1 MSGDP
6 DPDAILRLLH
16 DENARRILTTASTE
30 PMTATR
36 LSDACDASLS
46 TVYRRVDELESCGL
60 LRSETRY
67 DADGDH
73 YAVYETVVDHVG
85 VDIEDGGLSV
95 ALNDEDGEDGEDDGP
110 DRFARAW
117 EEMRRGDG

>member
-1 MSGDP
+1 VSGDP
-6 DPDAILRLLH
+6 DTDAVLRLLH
-16 DENARRILTTASTE
+16 DENARQILTTASTE

-36 LSDACDASLS
+36 LSDACGASLS

-60 LRSETRY
+60 LRAETRY

-85 VDIEDGGLSV
+85 VDVEEGGLSV
-95 ALNDEDGEDGEDDGP
+95 ALDTDEDGEDDGP

>member
-1 MSGDP
+1 VSGDP
-6 DPDAILRLLH
+6 DTHTEAVLRLLH
-16 DENARRILTTASTE
+16 DENARQILTTASTE
-30 PMTATR
+30 PMTATS

-60 LRSETRY
+60 LRAETRY

-73 YAVYETVVDHVG
+73 YDVYETVVGHVG
-85 VDIEDGGLSV
+85 VDIEAGGLSV
-95 ALNDEDGEDGEDDGP
+95 ALDDDEDGEDDGP